1 MKVELHHIERHLQ
14 EFIEKNTT
22 CILGSPDAD
31 VKLVAALVEAM
42 KEQIIID
49 SGGNIT
55 APNIFSLNVPS
66 EFVADVRSNQSL
78 LDDLAANLMEAG
90 EQAGITFDVNIT
102 INVFPN
108 ETLKEDEFSF
118 RALRIESALSETQT
132 AEIALEAELQLTIPP
147 KAFLIV
153 GGSKIFTLERDVIN
167 FGRKLDNHLV
177 IDDPRV
183 SRNHG
188 QFRAV
193 KGRYMLFDLDSS
205 GGTYVNGVRITQTN
219 LHPGDVISLAGVP
232 MVYGQDVVRT
242 IDETLEYKPP
252 ESTND
257 STTTIMKIDETDPDT
272 IGDNQFSQ

>member
-14 EFIEKNTT
+14 EFIKKNTT
-22 CILGSPDAD
+22 SILGTPDAD
-31 VKLVAALVEAM
+31 AKLVAALMQAM
-42 KEQIIID
+42 KEQIIVD
-49 SGGNIT
+49 SEGNIT

-78 LDDLAANLMEAG
+78 LNGLAVSLMEAG

-102 INVFPN
+102 INVFPD
-108 ETLKEDEFSF
+108 ETLKEDEFSV

-167 FGRKLDNHLV
+167 FGRNLDNHLV

-183 SRNHG
+183 SRTHG
-188 QFRAV
+188 QFMAV

-205 GGTYVNGVRITQTN
+205 GGTYVNGVRITQIN

-242 IDETLEYKPP
+242 IDEALEYKPP
-252 ESTND
+252 KITND
-257 STTTIMKIDETDPDT
+257 STTSIVKIDETDPDT
-272 IGDNQFSQ
+272 IGNNQFSQ

>member
-1 MKVELHHIERHLQ
+1 MKVVFHHIERHLQ

-22 CILGSPDAD
+22 RILGSQDAE
-31 VKLVAALVEAM
+31 VKLVADLVQAM
-42 KEQIIID
+42 KEQIIVD
-49 SGGNIT
+49 SEGNIT

-78 LDDLAANLMEAG
+78 LNDLAANLMEAG
-90 EQAGITFDVNIT
+90 EQAGIRFEVRVT
-102 INVFPN
+102 INVFPDEN
-108 ETLKEDEFSF
+108 LTEGEFSV
-118 RALRIESALSETQT
+118 RALRMDSSLFETQT
-132 AEIALEAELQLTIPP
+132 AEIDLEAEPHLTIPP

-183 SRNHG
+183 SRTHG
-188 QFRAV
+188 QLRAV

-219 LHPGDVISLAGVP
+219 LQPGDVISLAGVP
-232 MVYGQDVVRT
+232 IVYGQDVVRS

-252 ESTND
+252 ESTNG
-257 STTTIMKIDETDPDT
+257 STTATVKIDETDSDT
-272 IGDNQFSQ
+272 IGENQFS

>member
-1 MKVELHHIERHLQ
+1 
-14 EFIEKNTT
+14 
-22 CILGSPDAD
+22 
-31 VKLVAALVEAM
+31 
-42 KEQIIID
+42 
-49 SGGNIT
+49 
-55 APNIFSLNVPS
+55 
-66 EFVADVRSNQSL
+66 
-78 LDDLAANLMEAG
+78 MEAG

-102 INVFPN
+102 INVFPD
-108 ETLKEDEFSF
+108 ETLKEDEFSV

-167 FGRKLDNHLV
+167 FGRNLDNHLV

-183 SRNHG
+183 SRTHG
-188 QFRAV
+188 QFMAV

-205 GGTYVNGVRITQTN
+205 GGTYVNGVRITQIN

-242 IDETLEYKPP
+242 IDEALEYKPP
-252 ESTND
+252 KITND
-257 STTTIMKIDETDPDT
+257 STTSIVKIDETDPDT
-272 IGDNQFSQ
+272 IGNNQFSQ